1 MSNVNFLTHASVQQL
16 TASRTSENVIIF
28 LSGPTSRGTPLSL
41 LRNNDVIT
49 VNGAAE
55 YLLNNGIT
63 PFIYVLTDARFLLQ
77 RRRDFYKF
85 SRGSQFTFV
94 NTDVYEAASQ
104 EDKQYM
110 REHCFILR
118 AFYKREKGGLFK
130 KLKLELLSKWN
141 KKLLIRVPVSKR
153 GRLVGFSKDI
163 SYGYCSCHTVAYTA
177 MQIAY
182 SLGYDNTICS
192 GLDITGSCARFYD
205 ESNNPMPSELSKDLV
220 KILPFFQFMRDN
232 VNDFNIYNLSDDT
245 AVSYDIIPY
254 IRATD
259 VARLVP
265 KKSIMKKMPGL
276 HDHAD
281 TYVSSN

>member
-1 MSNVNFLTHASVQQL
+1 MSNVKFLTRAGVQQL
-16 TASRTSENVIIF
+16 TESRTSENVIIF

-55 YLLNNGIT
+55 YLLSNGIT

-77 RRRDFYKF
+77 RREDFYKF
-85 SRGSQFTFV
+85 SRGSKFTFV
-94 NTDVYEAASQ
+94 NMDVYEAASE
-104 EDKQYM
+104 EDKCYM
-110 REHCFILR
+110 RAHCFILR

-130 KLKLELLSKWN
+130 KLKLETLSRWN
-141 KKLLIRVPVSKR
+141 KKLLINVPVSKR

-163 SYGYCSCHTVAYTA
+163 SFGYCSCHTVAYTA

-220 KILPFFQFMRDN
+220 KILPFFKFMRAQ
-232 VNDFNIYNLSDDT
+232 VPDFQIYNLSDDT
-245 AVSYDIIPY
+245 AIGYDIIPF
-254 IRATD
+254 IRPAD
-259 VARLVP
+259 VATLAP
-265 KKSIMKKMPGL
+265 KKSVLKKTLGL

-281 TYVSSN
+281 SYVG